1 MNALHDPRPQ
11 GLTPAQAELRSVINE
26 RQLLVCVGSGGVGKT
41 TTAAAIAIQAA
52 IEGRRAI
59 VVTIDPAKRLA
70 NSLGL
75 EALGNEEKEIALDRF
90 AAHGVTPKGTLHA
103 MMLDTER
110 TFDDLITR
118 MAKDDESRD
127 RVLNNR
133 IYQHISDTLSASHDY
148 MASEKLYDLHHSGK
162 YDLVVLDTPPMKNAI
177 DFLEASGKL
186 SRFLDDRIV
195 SWFLKPH
202 DDGKRRLGTSLLQA
216 PGAIVYRLLGT
227 IFGNEFL
234 DEIAEFFLATAD
246 MLSGFRERAE
256 VVSKLLRDGNKTRF
270 AIVCTPRSTS
280 MEEARYFHRQLIER
294 GMPGNLFVVN
304 QVGRFGE
311 AQRGDD
317 HRYLH
322 DADRA
327 WIKERLKGQATDKE
341 LTVFVEKLEG
351 HFDRSVAIAQDDR
364 KAIEGLRAY
373 AGRRVHVATVPRLPE
388 DVHDLAGLLALDAHL
403 FGQDE

>member
-1 MNALHDPRPQ
+1 MSAVISKAL
-11 GLTPAQAELRSVINE
+11 TAAQEELRSVITD
-26 RQLLVCVGSGGVGKT
+26 RRLLVCVGSGGVGKT

-75 EALGNEEKEIALDRF
+75 EALGNEEKEISLDRF
-90 AAHGVTPKGTLHA
+90 AAHGVEAKGTLHA

-110 TFDDLITR
+110 TFDDLIER
-118 MAKDDESRD
+118 MAKDEASRD

-186 SRFLDDRIV
+186 TRFLDDRIV

-202 DDGKRRLGTSLLQA
+202 EGERRLGMSLLQA
-216 PGAIVYRLLGT
+216 PGAIVYKLLGN
-227 IFGNEFL
+227 IFGSEFL

-256 VVSKLLRDGNKTRF
+256 IVSKLLRDKELTRF

-280 MEEARYFHRQLIER
+280 MEEARYFHQQLVER

-311 AQRGDD
+311 ARRGEDQ
-317 HRYLH
+317 RYLSGS
-322 DADRA
+322 DRA
-327 WIKERLKGQATDKE
+327 WVKSSLEGRATERQ
-341 LTVFVEKLEG
+341 LTGFVEKLEG
-351 HFDRSVAIAQDDR
+351 HFDRWVAIAQDDV

-373 AGRRVHVATVPRLPE
+373 AGRRAHVGIVPRLPE

-403 FGQDE
+403 FGG